1 MRGNQNAGFYLYNS
15 RINDNRVI
23 VNVELQ
29 TVDLFKEKDND
40 WAITENRELK
50 QLRRRSQQRLQK
62 NNRFNDQN
70 NSSARASPF
79 LVHFFDVH
87 CTTTT

>member
-23 VNVELQ
+23 IKVELE

-40 WAITENRELK
+40 LAIIENK
-50 QLRRRSQQRLQK
+50 YSRRPHVRPIRKFENMVVTNHGRL
-62 NNRFNDQN
+62 
-70 NSSARASPF
+70 
-79 LVHFFDVH
+79 
-87 CTTTT
+87 